1 VHLCKMK
8 NIYTGKH
15 NIETRPQILIQLLI
29 QGLYFSIIIPLPHQD
44 RPMGTIMSSS
54 SSWST
59 KPTHHP
65 QHARLPVV
73 SIAKPNL
80 HQDRIRN
87 STRAFQHTSMDGHQT
102 PHTSWADARNALAQ
116 RSQNEYDVVLAQ
128 RQAQVQQW
136 LDEVKIVDD
145 E

>member
-1 VHLCKMK
+1 
-8 NIYTGKH
+8 
-15 NIETRPQILIQLLI
+15 
-29 QGLYFSIIIPLPHQD
+29 
-44 RPMGTIMSSS
+44 MGTIISSS
-54 SSWST
+54 TWST
-59 KPTHHP
+59 KPSHP

-73 SIAKPNL
+73 SIANPNH

-87 STRAFQHTSMDGHQT
+87 STRAFHLTSTDGYQT
-102 PHTSWADARNALAQ
+102 HHTSWADARNALA
-116 RSQNEYDVVLAQ
+116 SLSHNEYERVLEQ